1 MSELGHVIRTLSIF
15 ANHPGMTISSTDLGK
30 MMANAARII
39 LLVGLC
45 LLGGCDN
52 RPSEKMLTEARLD
65 PLVRG
70 LDRVGRI
77 YMGFHDAYGKGPGSW
92 QEMNHFAEDDEDG
105 LKAIALIRSHGY
117 TFKWRVIYSEV
128 GRDNAPEFVLA
139 ESRRN
144 DAKLTLDGK
153 IRY

>member
-1 MSELGHVIRTLSIF
+1 MV
-15 ANHPGMTISSTDLGK
+15 
-30 MMANAARII
+30 NAVRIVV
-39 LLVGLC
+39 LVGLAFG
-45 LLGGCDN
+45 LGCDN
-52 RPSEKMLTEARLD
+52 RPSEKMLSEARLD
-65 PLVRG
+65 PIVRG

-92 QEMNHFAEDDEDG
+92 EEMNHFAEDDEDG
-105 LKAIALIRSHGY
+105 LKAIKLIRSTGY
-117 TFKWRVIYSEV
+117 TFKWRVIYHEV